1 MGYTADMPSP
11 LARESET
18 FRRELPGLLANPE
31 TAGRYVLIHGDA
43 VAGVYDS
50 FDEALDAGYDRF
62 ELKPFFVKQ
71 ILLNERPQY
80 LSRNLIPCH

>member
-1 MGYTADMPSP
+1 MGYGTAMSSP

-31 TAGRYVLIHGDA
+31 TAGRFVLIHGDA

-50 FDEALDAGYDRF
+50 FDESLAAGYDRF

-71 ILLNERPQY
+71 VLLNEKPKY
-80 LSRNLIPCH
+80 FSRNYIPCP